1 MAARAAEALAKA
13 ALDAGDALA
22 SSAEAYA
29 KTASDK
35 RLEAERNVDDAPQ
48 AALQARAAADACA
61 SAANNYA
68 LALFTL
74 QRYAEA
80 KPLLRRKLPMARR
93 VLGETN
99 ETTLRMRWYYAMALY
114 EDDGATLDNLRKA
127 VTTLEETERTARRVL
142 GGQHP
147 LTVYI
152 EDDLQCAQ
160 DALYARG
167 LP

>member
-1 MAARAAEALAKA
+1 VAARAAEALAKA

-114 EDDGATLDNLRKA
+114 EDDGATLDNLREA
-127 VTTLEETERTARRVL
+127 VTRLEDVGRTARRVF
-142 GGQHP
+142 GGMHP
-147 LTVYI
+147 LTGQI
-152 EDDLQCAQ
+152 EYCLQQARSKIEAF
-160 DALYARG
+160 DA
-167 LP
+167 P